1 MARLWNLVTTASAL
15 WLGIASLASC
25 STVKGVTFPAL
36 IDVTIDDLEEGL
48 SRGLFTSVDL
58 VKAYLARIE
67 QINPVLH
74 VINEVNPDAL
84 TIAAELDALRA
95 SGTTIG
101 PLHGI
106 PIIVK
111 DNIATADKM
120 NNTAGSFALVG
131 AKVPRDSTMAAKLRK
146 AGAIILAKANLSQ
159 WANYRSSNSSS
170 GWSAYGGQVTGAY
183 YPNEDPGGSSSGS
196 GVAAGIGLCLATLG
210 TETSGSIISPAQKSS
225 LVGIKPT
232 VGLTS
237 RYLVIPISSH
247 QDTIGPMA
255 RTVKDAAII
264 LSAIAGPDQYD
275 NYTSAIPFGDKV
287 PDYVSALNA
296 SALSGAR
303 IGIPYNA
310 LNLTANPT
318 EMAAFFSAVEIIKSA
333 GATIVEANFTVAQ
346 PNTTAVVLGADFV
359 SDLAVY
365 FSQLTYNP
373 YDLHSLQDLRN
384 FTQTFPNETYPDRD
398 TARWDAALALG
409 FNNTDMRFWQDYQNN
424 LYWGGEGGLLGA
436 IARNNLDAV
445 IMPTSQSAGRA
456 AIQGA
461 PIVSVPLS
469 YYPATWNVT
478 KNARGL
484 VQQGPN
490 IPFGLGFLGG
500 LFTEEKLISL
510 AYAFEQKTQV
520 RIKGPKPYIAPNIE
534 LGDIVGF

>member
-1 MARLWNLVTTASAL
+1 MTRLARLLIAASAA
-15 WLGIASLASC
+15 WLGFA
-25 STVKGVTFPAL
+25 VKGVPFPSL
-36 IDVTIDDLEEGL
+36 TEVTIDDLEEGL

-67 QINPVLH
+67 QVNPLLRAV
-74 VINEVNPDAL
+74 NEVNPDAL
-84 TIAAELDALRA
+84 DIAAELDAMRA
-95 SGTTIG
+95 NGTTLG

-106 PIIVK
+106 PILIK

-131 AKVPRDSTMAAKLRK
+131 AKVPHDSTMAVKLRA
-146 AGAIILAKANLSQ
+146 AGAIILGKANLSQ

-170 GWSAYGGQVTGAY
+170 GWSAYGGQATGAY

-196 GVAAGIGLCLATLG
+196 GVAASIGLCLATLG
-210 TETSGSIISPAQKSS
+210 TETSGSIISPSQKGS

-264 LSAIAGPDQYD
+264 LQAIAGHDPRD
-275 NYTSAIPFGDKV
+275 NYTSTIPWEDSKI
-287 PDYVSALNA
+287 PDYVSALSA
-296 SALSGAR
+296 SSLSGAR
-303 IGIPYNA
+303 IGIPYNT
-310 LNLTANPT
+310 LNPNASTVEMTA
-318 EMAAFFSAVEIIKSA
+318 FWSAIDTMKSA
-333 GATIVEANFTVAQ
+333 GATIVGANFTVPS
-346 PNTTAVVLGADFV
+346 PNTTSIVLGADFV

-365 FSQLTYNP
+365 LDSLSHNP
-373 YDLHSLQDLRN
+373 YNLHTLEDIRN
-384 FTQTFPNETYPDRD
+384 FTQNSSLEFFPDRD
-398 TARWDAALALG
+398 TARWDGALELG
-409 FNNTDMRFWQDYQNN
+409 YNNSDIRFWEEYQRN

-436 IARNNLDAV
+436 IERNDLDAV
-445 IMPTSQSAGRA
+445 VLPTSQAAAKA

-461 PIVSVPLS
+461 PIVTLPLG

-478 KNARGL
+478 RNARGL

-490 IPFGLGFLGG
+490 IPFGISFLGG
-500 LFTEEKLISL
+500 MFEEEKLLAL
-510 AYAFEQKTQV
+510 AYAFEQRTLV
-520 RIKGPKPYIAPNIE
+520 RKKGPRPVIVPNLE
-534 LGDIVGF
+534 LGDFVGF